1 MNKKEFQKGID
12 LFFEKVEEFLTPDF
26 SKEDWLLTL
35 KFAEEG
41 DPVAAKIFYEKMKEI
56 EPYLTGLVKRKL
68 VGENNAK

>member
-35 KFAEEG
+35 KLATEG
-41 DPVAAKIFYEKMKEI
+41 DPVSATIFYEKFKSQV
-56 EPYLTGLVKRKL
+56 EPHLTGELRRKIL
-68 VGENNAK
+68 GENK